1 MCPNK
6 DFLLDILNLNLV
18 CLFLLDVL
26 KCADMNKI
34 RYGIKNLGG
43 HIDVG
48 QLYDAST
55 DTRIPGE
62 FLWYRNQTKNITGPD
77 IFQTKQSHGTS
88 RNLLDRLDHL
98 KLDASLKVSF
108 LGGLIEISGS
118 ANYLNHQREYK
129 NSYRFTRQYYS
140 ESKDVSIDT
149 EMSVVNHN
157 NCKSPGATHVVTAVK
172 YGFDAFMTFEVEKSE
187 DEKDHK
193 IGKVQINVSNSQ
205 RKIDEL

>member
-1 MCPNK
+1 
-6 DFLLDILNLNLV
+6 
-18 CLFLLDVL
+18 
-26 KCADMNKI
+26 MNKI

-88 RNLLDRLDHL
+88 RNLLDRLSHL
-98 KLDASLKVSF
+98 ELDASLKVSF

-129 NSYRFTRQYYS
+129 NSYRVTRQYHG
-140 ESKDVSIDT
+140 EGKDVSIDT

-172 YGFDAFMTFEVEKSE
+172 YGFNAFMTFEVEKFE
-187 DEKDHK
+187 DEKDHN
-193 IGKVQINVSNSQ
+193 IGKVQINESKLQ
-205 RKIDEL
+205 RKIDETRDLTFVLNLLKLRKVVIEGMAYQLDSS

>member
-1 MCPNK
+1 MLPNK

-62 FLWYRNQTKNITGPD
+62 FLWYRNDTKLINGPD

-118 ANYLNHQREYK
+118 ANYLNHQREYR
-129 NSYRFTRQYYS
+129 NSYRFTRQYHG
-140 ESKDVSIDT
+140 EGKDVSIDT
-149 EMSVVNHN
+149 EMSLVNHN

-172 YGFDAFMTFEVEKSE
+172 YGFNAFMTFEVEKNE
-187 DEKDHK
+187 TDKDHQ
-193 IGKVQINVSNSQ
+193 IGKVQINVSKFQ
-205 RKIDEL
+205 RKI